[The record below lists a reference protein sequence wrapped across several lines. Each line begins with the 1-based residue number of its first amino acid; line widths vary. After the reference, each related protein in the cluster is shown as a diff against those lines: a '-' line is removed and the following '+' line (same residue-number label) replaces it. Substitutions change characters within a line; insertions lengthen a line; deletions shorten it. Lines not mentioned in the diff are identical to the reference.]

1 MKIRVLLI
9 CFVVWTAL
17 VPAHASALS
26 CAMPPSIEKSY
37 ELYEAVVV
45 ANVDDV
51 IRKKNSREL
60 KLTVLT
66 SFKGMEDRNLAV
78 AEDITWGTSERGKQ
92 YLFFLKKKEGGWE
105 NPLCSPTKL
114 AGNASQE
121 LSFLKEKEIPLRAAE
136 VPETNESAPTRWVL
150 PVLLMCVLSALI
162 YGGVRFGKKRKG
174 KNE

>member
-1 MKIRVLLI
+1 MKIRMLWI
-9 CFVVWTAL
+9 CFVVWAAL

-26 CAMPPSIEKSY
+26 CARPPSIEKSY
-37 ELYEAVVV
+37 ELYDAVVV

-51 IRKKNSREL
+51 IRKKNNKEL
-60 KLTVLT
+60 KLTVLS
-66 SFKGMEDRNLAV
+66 SFKGMVDRNVAV
-78 AEDITWGTSERGKQ
+78 AEDVTWGMSERGKQ

-121 LSFLKEKEIPLRAAE
+121 ISFLEEKEIPLKAAE
-136 VPETNESAPTRWVL
+136 VPVTNESAPSHWKL
-150 PVLLMCVLSALI
+150 PVILMCALSALV